1 MLRAQF
7 ERSASAYRV
16 NAFLLCYG
24 STMNEESQK
33 IIEEY
38 AVLQQKLS
46 DPGFL
51 TSTMKPEIKKL
62 GERFSILQEAKK
74 KMEDIARAEKNLIEN
89 EEILK
94 SEKNEEM
101 LALAR
106 AEKTELEEIIREK
119 TVSLYALLHPDP
131 DSAIRNIILEIRAG
145 AGGDEAALFASQ
157 LLRMY
162 QRFAEKNRWS
172 FEIIDSSP
180 TTTGGFKEVIATI
193 NGNGIYQKLRQ
204 EMGVH
209 RVQRVPSTEKNGRIH
224 TSTASIAILPE
235 AREVDIEIKPQD
247 IEVEFF
253 RSSGPGGQNV
263 NKVETAVRIIHKPT
277 GVVVTSQQGRSQSKN
292 REQAMTLLR
301 TKLLDARQQEE
312 ASKRA
317 TERKEQIGS
326 ADRSEKIR
334 TYNFPQDRVTDHR
347 INQSW
352 HNIPKIMEGNIEI
365 IIDALK
371 TTNKN

>member
-1 MLRAQF
+1 
-7 ERSASAYRV
+7 
-16 NAFLLCYG
+16 
-24 STMNEESQK
+24 MNTEYQK

-38 AVLQQKLS
+38 AILQQKLN
-46 DPGFL
+46 DPAFL
-51 TSTMKPEIKKL
+51 TSAMQPDIKKS
-62 GERFSILQEAKK
+62 GERFSILQEATK
-74 KMEDIARAEKNLIEN
+74 EIEYLSRAEKNLIEN
-89 EEILK
+89 KEILR

-101 LALAR
+101 LFLAR
-106 AEKTELEEIIREK
+106 AEKAELEEIIHKK
-119 TVSLYALLHPDP
+119 TASIHALLHPDP
-131 DSAIRNIILEIRAG
+131 NSAIRDIILEIRAG
-145 AGGDEAALFASQ
+145 AGGDEAALFAGQ

-162 QRFAEKNRWS
+162 QRFSEKNRWS
-172 FEIIDSSP
+172 FEILDSSP
-180 TTTGGFKEVIATI
+180 TTTGGFKEVVVAV

-224 TSTASIAILPE
+224 TSTASVAILPK
-235 AREVDIEIKPQD
+235 AQEVDIEIKPQD

-301 TKLLDARQQEE
+301 TKLLDARQQKEE
-312 ASKRA
+312 LKRA

-334 TYNFPQDRVTDHR
+334 TYNFPQDRITDHR
-347 INQSW
+347 VKESW
-352 HNIPKIMEGNIEI
+352 HNIEDIMEGNIEDI
-365 IIDALK
+365 VNALRI
-371 TTNKN
+371 THS